1 MDIRPVSKIT
11 TLFFFSVLII
21 ILFIFPVLKLKNFHF
36 IALITDKRFF
46 DSIIFGFNTSFFATC
61 LSALVGI
68 PIGLY
73 LSKNQSIFAKIVDS
87 IFDIPIIIPPLI
99 IGAMLLLFFNSS
111 FVNVIFTATGAIIAQ
126 FFVSFP
132 YVLKAA
138 KNSFELVPEKY
149 EQMALT
155 LGAKPF
161 RSFFDTTF
169 KLSFGGIFSGII
181 LSWIRSF
188 GEFGATLLIAGGIAN
203 KTENVPI
210 YIFQT
215 ISEGNF
221 DKGLS
226 ASILIVIIGVIF
238 LFLIKW
244 KFLLKST

>member
-1 MDIRPVSKIT
+1 MDIKPVSKIAT
-11 TLFFFSVLII
+11 ILFFFVLII
-21 ILFIFPVLKLKNFHF
+21 ILFIFPVFKLKNFHF
-36 IALITDKRFF
+36 LGLITDKRFLNAF
-46 DSIIFGFNTSFFATC
+46 IFGVETSFLATC
-61 LSALVGI
+61 LSSIIGI

-73 LSKNQSIFAKIVDS
+73 LAKNQSIFAKIVDS
-87 IFDIPIIIPPLI
+87 IFDIPIIIPPLV

-111 FVNVIFTATGAIIAQ
+111 FVNVIFSATGAIIAQ

-138 KNSFELVPEKY
+138 KNSFELIPEKY

-210 YIFQT
+210 FIFQT
-215 ISEGNF
+215 ISEGDF

-226 ASILIVIIGVIF
+226 ASILIVIIGIIF
-238 LFLIKW
+238 LFLIKKI
-244 KFLLKST
+244 KFR